1 MPSVNELL
9 HIVETSM
16 LEHYSS
22 SLWVLVV
29 LQGIKLAKKS
39 QNYRKLTPNLLYQD
53 IEYSGGLKTFT
64 IGYE

>member
-1 MPSVNELL
+1 
-9 HIVETSM
+9 M
-16 LEHYSS
+16 LKHYSS